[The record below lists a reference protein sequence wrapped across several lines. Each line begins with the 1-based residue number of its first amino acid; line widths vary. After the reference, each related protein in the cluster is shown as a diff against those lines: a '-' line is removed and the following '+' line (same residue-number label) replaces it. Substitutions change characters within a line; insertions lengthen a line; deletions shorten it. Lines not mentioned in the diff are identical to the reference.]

1 MTFLWGTRNDAQKKS
16 RKPKAKQLPKAKN
29 PKVKDRT
36 QIVTPHTVCVLC
48 FFDVSY
54 LIFPFCLA
62 FGFSLLTFFRDAQN
76 QGAQRRRCWRTR
88 CNMSPNRV

>member
-1 MTFLWGTRNDAQKKS
+1 MTFSWGTRNDAQKKS
-16 RKPKAKQLPKAKN
+16 QKPKAKQLPKAKN

-54 LIFPFCLA
+54 LIFPLL
-62 FGFSLLTFFRDAQN
+62 FGFWLFAFDFL
-76 QGAQRRRCWRTR
+76 QRRTKSGR
-88 CNMSPNRV
+88 S